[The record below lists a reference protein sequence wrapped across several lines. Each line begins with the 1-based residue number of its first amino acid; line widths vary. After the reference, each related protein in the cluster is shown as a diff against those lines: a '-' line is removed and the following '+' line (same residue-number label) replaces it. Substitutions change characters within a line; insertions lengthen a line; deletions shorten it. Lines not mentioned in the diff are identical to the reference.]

1 MPFWKLNKVPL
12 LLTFVS
18 LFFYWLFAYDLSRT
32 DYTKLIVIYSLLWF
46 VFVFLLKHSKDNIK
60 FLTGIA
66 FIFRAIFIFSIPNL
80 SQDFYRFIWDGRMIL
95 EGFNPYLFTPES
107 FIQNKEFPIAQAEAL
122 YAGMGQLN
130 GSHFTNYPPVN
141 QLCFVIAGLFSGHS
155 ILGSAVVLRIL
166 IIAADFGTLV
176 YGKRLLEKLNSPVK
190 NIFWYILNPFIIIE
204 LTGNLHF
211 EGVMIFFLV
220 WSLYLLHS
228 GKWKL
233 AAVIFALSVSVKLI
247 PLLFL
252 PLFFWYFKK
261 QKNNEI
267 LKQVQNDNN
276 SKVKHSTKDKNV
288 ISSAVEKSMRPLDY
302 AQDDISIKAKSR
314 PNGIL
319 KLLSFYAIIGITTL
333 LLFAPFFSSE
343 FISNYAQTVGLWFN
357 NFEFNASVYYI
368 AREVGYW
375 FTGYNEI
382 AVIGKVLPVL
392 VVLFVIGLS
401 VFKKQL
407 TTKILITNM
416 LLAFTVYLFMS
427 TTVHPWYIATLLI
440 LGVFTNYKFPI
451 VWSFVIIL
459 SYLAY
464 ISLNSA
470 DKSENLWVIA
480 IEYMVVY
487 AVFIWE
493 VFIRTPLKNK

>member
-1 MPFWKLNKVPL
+1 M
-12 LLTFVS
+12 
-18 LFFYWLFAYDLSRT
+18 
-32 DYTKLIVIYSLLWF
+32 
-46 VFVFLLKHSKDNIK
+46 
-60 FLTGIA
+60 
-66 FIFRAIFIFSIPNL
+66 
-80 SQDFYRFIWDGRMIL
+80 
-95 EGFNPYLFTPES
+95 
-107 FIQNKEFPIAQAEAL
+107 
-122 YAGMGQLN
+122 
-130 GSHFTNYPPVN
+130 
-141 QLCFVIAGLFSGHS
+141 
-155 ILGSAVVLRIL
+155 
-166 IIAADFGTLV
+166 
-176 YGKRLLEKLNSPVK
+176 
-190 NIFWYILNPFIIIE
+190 
-204 LTGNLHF
+204 
-211 EGVMIFFLV
+211 
-220 WSLYLLHS
+220 
-228 GKWKL
+228 
-233 AAVIFALSVSVKLI
+233 
-247 PLLFL
+247 
-252 PLFFWYFKK
+252 
-261 QKNNEI
+261 
-267 LKQVQNDNN
+267 
-276 SKVKHSTKDKNV
+276 KHSTKDKNV
-288 ISSAVEKSMRPLDY
+288 ISSVVEKSMRPLDY
-302 AQDDISIKAKSR
+302 ARGDISIKAKSR

-343 FISNYAQTVGLWFN
+343 FISNYTQTVGLWFN

-407 TTKILITNM
+407 TTKILISNM
-416 LLAFTVYLFMS
+416 LLAFSFYLFMS

-440 LGVFTNYKFPI
+440 LCVFTNYKFPI